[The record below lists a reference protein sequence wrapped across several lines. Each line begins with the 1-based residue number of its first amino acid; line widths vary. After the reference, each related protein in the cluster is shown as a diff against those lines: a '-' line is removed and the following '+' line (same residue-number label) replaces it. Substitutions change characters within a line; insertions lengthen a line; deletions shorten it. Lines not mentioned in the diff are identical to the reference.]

1 MTFIDAAEAFSA
13 TAQAYTEVM
22 VPALT
27 PVAKEVVCR
36 AALAPD
42 DAVLDVGTGTGT
54 AAALC
59 TGAQRRVTGLDAAP
73 GMLAVAR
80 RQHPGIDFVESDLRS
95 MPFSDGSFDVVV
107 SVHALLFVE
116 DRIAG
121 LREMRRV
128 TSPRGRLSLS
138 VPGPPE
144 VTPSAVFADLYRE
157 FGLDGRRDYPTEAR
171 LAGWA
176 QDAGWTDVAT
186 SADGTT
192 AIRLNGEDGVRRW
205 LAVGPSG
212 IATAEWPLARLHA
225 FAASSMEAAPR
236 DPDGTIRLPFGALY
250 LTARVEPGGDVHG
263 GGSR

>member
-1 MTFIDAAEAFSA
+1 MDAAQAFSA
-13 TAQAYTEVM
+13 TAQAYAEVM

-27 PVAKEVVCR
+27 PVAVEVVRR

-80 RQHPGIDFVESDLRS
+80 RQHPDVDFVEGDLRT

-128 TSPRGRLSLS
+128 ASPGGRLSLS

-157 FGLDGRRDYPTEAR
+157 FGLESRRDYPTEAR
-171 LAGWA
+171 LAAWA
-176 QDAGWTDVAT
+176 EDAGWTDVAT
-186 SADGTT
+186 SADATT

-212 IATAEWPLARLHA
+212 IATAEWPSARRDA
-225 FAASSMEAAPR
+225 FTASIIEAAPR
-236 DPDGTIRLPFGALY
+236 DPDGTIRLPFGTLY
-250 LTARVEPGGDVHG
+250 LTARVESAADVHG
-263 GGSR
+263 GDSR